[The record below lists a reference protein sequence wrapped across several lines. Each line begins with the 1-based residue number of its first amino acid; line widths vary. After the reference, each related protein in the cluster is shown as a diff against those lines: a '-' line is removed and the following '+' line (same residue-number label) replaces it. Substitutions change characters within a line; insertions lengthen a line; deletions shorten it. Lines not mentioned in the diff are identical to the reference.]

1 MTGARSAL
9 DCLRADVVSSRDA
22 TAMFKPSVIRAL
34 LTRYVLLYA
43 KNPMRAFELFFWPLV
58 QLLVWGFVTM
68 FLQKQGGGGAFPQY
82 ITFLIGGII
91 LWDSLFRAQQ
101 GVSISFLEDVWTR
114 NLLNIFAAP
123 VRMTDYI
130 AATFGVGLLRVG
142 ITAIVLAIVA
152 ASAYSFNLFQFQW
165 GLIAY
170 YANLMIFGW
179 ALGILSIALI
189 LRWGHGAES
198 LAWALPFMIQPFAC
212 VFYPVATLPQWMQA
226 IAAVF
231 PPAHVF
237 EGMRGAIQHGG
248 FDFKQFLAALGLNV
262 IYLACA
268 GWAFAAVL
276 KTAREKGLLVKT
288 SST

>member
-1 MTGARSAL
+1 
-9 DCLRADVVSSRDA
+9 
-22 TAMFKPSVIRAL
+22 MFRPSVIRAL

-58 QLLVWGFVTM
+58 QLLLWGFVTIY
-68 FLQKQGGGGAFPQY
+68 LQKAGGGGAGDFPNY

-91 LWDSLFRAQQ
+91 LWDALFRAQQ

-130 AATFGVGLLRVG
+130 AATFGVGLIRVG
-142 ITAIVLAIVA
+142 ITAVMLAVVA
-152 ASAYSFNLFQFQW
+152 ATAYSFNLFQFQW

-170 YANLMIFGW
+170 YANLMLFGW

-212 VFYPVATLPQWMQA
+212 VFYPMEILPPWMRG
-226 IAAVF
+226 IAGIF

-237 EGMRGAIQHGG
+237 EGMRDSIKNGG
-248 FDFKQFLAALGLNV
+248 FDVMRFATALGLNA
-262 IYLACA
+262 IYLALA
-268 GWAFAAVL
+268 GWLFASVL
-276 KTAREKGLLVKT
+276 RTAREKGLLVKT

>member
-1 MTGARSAL
+1 MVEYRP
-9 DCLRADVVSSRDA
+9 
-22 TAMFKPSVIRAL
+22 MFRPFVIRAL
-34 LTRYVLLYA
+34 LTRYVLLYIRS
-43 KNPMRAFELFFWPLV
+43 PMRAFELFFWPLV

-68 FLQKQGGGGAFPQY
+68 YLQKAGGGGEFPQF

-91 LWDSLFRAQQ
+91 LWDALFRAQQ

-130 AATFGVGLLRVG
+130 AATFGVGLLRVA
-142 ITAIVLAIVA
+142 ITAIMLAVVA
-152 ASAYSFNLFQFQW
+152 ATAYSFDLFQFKW

-170 YANLMIFGW
+170 YANLMLFGW
-179 ALGILSIALI
+179 ALGILSISLI

-198 LAWALPFMIQPFAC
+198 LAWAAPFMIQPFAC
-212 VFYPVATLPQWMQA
+212 VFYPIEILPPWMRA
-226 IAAVF
+226 ISLAL

-237 EGMRGAIQHGG
+237 EGMRASILHGG
-248 FDFKQFLAALGLNV
+248 FDFHQFGIALGLNAL
-262 IYLACA
+262 YLALA
-268 GWAFAAVL
+268 GWLFARVVD
-276 KTAREKGLLVKT
+276 TAREKGLLVKT

>member
-1 MTGARSAL
+1 
-9 DCLRADVVSSRDA
+9 
-22 TAMFKPSVIRAL
+22 MFRPSVIRAL

-68 FLQKQGGGGAFPQY
+68 YLQQAGNGGQVAAGGKGFPQY
-82 ITFLIGGII
+82 ITFLIGGIM
-91 LWDSLFRAQQ
+91 LWDALFRAQQ

-142 ITAIVLAIVA
+142 ITAIVLIIVA
-152 ASAYSFNLFQFQW
+152 SVAYSFNLLQFKF

-212 VFYPVATLPQWMQA
+212 VFYPMNVLPGWMQA
-226 IAAVF
+226 IASIF

-237 EGMRGAIQHGG
+237 EGMRDAIEHGG
-248 FDFKQFLAALGLNV
+248 FDLRHFLIALGLNAV
-262 IYLACA
+262 YLALS
-268 GWAFAAVL
+268 GWAFASVL
-276 KTAREKGLLVKT
+276 RTAREKGLLVKT

>member
-1 MTGARSAL
+1 
-9 DCLRADVVSSRDA
+9 
-22 TAMFKPSVIRAL
+22 MFRPSVIRAL

-68 FLQKQGGGGAFPQY
+68 YLQKAGGGSGGGEFPQF

-91 LWDSLFRAQQ
+91 LWDALFRAQQ

-130 AATFGVGLLRVG
+130 AATFGVGLLRVA
-142 ITAIVLAIVA
+142 ITAGMLALVA
-152 ASAYSFNLFQFQW
+152 ALAYSFNLFQFQW
-165 GLIAY
+165 ALIAY
-170 YANLMIFGW
+170 YANLMLFGW

-212 VFYPVATLPQWMQA
+212 VFYPLEILPPWMRG
-226 IAAVF
+226 IAMAL

-237 EGMRGAIQHGG
+237 EGMRASIQHGG
-248 FDFKQFLAALGLNV
+248 FDFRQFGIALGLNAV
-262 IYLACA
+262 YLGLA
-268 GWAFAAVL
+268 GWLFASVL
-276 KTAREKGLLVKT
+276 RTAREKGLLVKT

>member
-1 MTGARSAL
+1 
-9 DCLRADVVSSRDA
+9 
-22 TAMFKPSVIRAL
+22 MFRPSVIRAL

-68 FLQKQGGGGAFPQY
+68 YLQQAGNGGQVAAGGKGFPHY

-91 LWDSLFRAQQ
+91 LWDALFRAQQ

-142 ITAIVLAIVA
+142 ITAIVLFVVA
-152 ASAYSFNLFQFQW
+152 AVAYSFNLLQFKF

-179 ALGILSIALI
+179 ALGIFSIALI

-212 VFYPVATLPQWMQA
+212 VFYPMSVLPGWMQS
-226 IAAVF
+226 IASLF
-231 PPAHVF
+231 PPSHVF
-237 EGMRGAIQHGG
+237 EGMRGAIEHGG
-248 FDFKQFLAALGLNV
+248 FDMRQFLTALGLNV
-262 IYLACA
+262 VYLALS

-276 KTAREKGLLVKT
+276 RTAREKGLLVKT

>member
-1 MTGARSAL
+1 
-9 DCLRADVVSSRDA
+9 
-22 TAMFKPSVIRAL
+22 MFRPSVIRAL

-68 FLQKQGGGGAFPQY
+68 YLQQAGGGGQAAGEGGKAFPNY

-91 LWDSLFRAQQ
+91 LWDALFRAQQ

-130 AATFGVGLLRVG
+130 AATFGVGLLRVA
-142 ITAIVLAIVA
+142 ITAIVLIVV
-152 ASAYSFNLFQFQW
+152 ASVAYSFNLLQFKI

-212 VFYPVATLPQWMQA
+212 VFYPMSVLPGWMQA
-226 IAAVF
+226 IASAF

-237 EGMRGAIQHGG
+237 EGMRGAIEHGG
-248 FDFKQFLAALGLNV
+248 FDMRQFLIALGLNAV
-262 IYLACA
+262 YLGLS

-276 KTAREKGLLVKT
+276 RTAREKGLLVKT
-288 SST
+288 SSS

>member
-1 MTGARSAL
+1 MIR
-9 DCLRADVVSSRDA
+9 
-22 TAMFKPSVIRAL
+22 PHVIHAL
-34 LTRYVLLYA
+34 LTRYVLLYV
-43 KNPMRAFELFFWPLV
+43 KSPMRAFELFFWPLV

-68 FLQKQGGGGAFPQY
+68 FLQKAGGGGEFPQF

-91 LWDSLFRAQQ
+91 LWDALFRAQQ

-130 AATFGVGLLRVG
+130 AATFAVGLLRVG
-142 ITAIVLAIVA
+142 ITAIVLAVVA
-152 ASAYSFNLFQFQW
+152 AAAYSFNLFQFQW

-170 YANLMIFGW
+170 YVNLMLFGW
-179 ALGILSIALI
+179 VLGIVSIALI

-212 VFYPVATLPQWMQA
+212 VFYPMEILPGWMRG
-226 IAAVF
+226 IAAIF

-237 EGMRGAIQHGG
+237 EGMRDAILHGG
-248 FDFKQFLAALGLNV
+248 FDIRRFAIALVLNAV
-262 IYLACA
+262 YLSLA
-268 GWAFAAVL
+268 GWAFASVL
-276 KTAREKGLLVKT
+276 RAAREKGLLVKT
-288 SST
+288 SSS